1 MKRILHITG
10 TMDRA
15 GAETMIMN
23 LYRAIDRSKFQFD
36 FLSFSNKRG
45 DFDDEI
51 ERLGGRIYR
60 ITEKNP
66 FKRMK
71 LTTQLLKQNPQ
82 WVTVHCHTL
91 FSNGFHIYAAYKA
104 GIKQRISHSHNTSDL
119 SKSKWVA
126 TIYQFISRKVQQ
138 RYSTDFVACGVAAA
152 KFLFP
157 DKKDVIVIPNS
168 IDTQN
173 FANIAEQNASYL
185 KNEFGLD
192 EYTKVILQ
200 LGRLNRVKN
209 HTFSFEIVEELKNRG
224 IDFKFF
230 IAGQG
235 ELKDELLELV
245 KQKGLEKEVVF
256 LGLRTDVAELLAGS
270 DLMLMPSLHE
280 GFPVV
285 LVESQSVGVHALIAD
300 TISAE
305 VDLEVNAVTF
315 ESLDKPVSDWVDRM
329 INIFNQE
336 RMLKVERI
344 RKLKDQGFDI
354 YANAKKLEEIYNAAH
369 V

>member
-1 MKRILHITG
+1 MKRILHIVG
-10 TMDRA
+10 KMDRA
-15 GAETMIMN
+15 GAETMVMN
-23 LYRAIDRSKFQFD
+23 LYRAIDRNKFQFD
-36 FLSFSNKRG
+36 FLSFSNKKG

-51 ERLGGRIYR
+51 ESLGGKIYR

-66 FKRMK
+66 FKRMM

-82 WVTVHCHTL
+82 WETVHCHTL

-104 GIKQRISHSHNTSDL
+104 GVKQRISHSHNTSDL
-119 SKSKWVA
+119 SKNKWIA

-157 DKKDVIVIPNS
+157 DKNDVLVIPNS

-192 EYTKVILQ
+192 EQTKVILQ

-209 HTFSFEIVEELKNRG
+209 HAFSFEIVKELKNRA

-235 ELKDELLELV
+235 ELKDELLKLV

-285 LVESQSVGVHALIAD
+285 LVESQASGTPALIAD
-300 TISAE
+300 TISSE
-305 VDLEVNAVTF
+305 VDLGVNAVTF
-315 ESLDKPVSDWVDRM
+315 MSLNSPASDWTNRM
-329 INIFNQE
+329 IDIFDQKC
-336 RMLKVERI
+336 MLKDERI

-354 YANAKKLEEIYNAAH
+354 YTNAKKLEEIYS